1 MTITFAAVTNTSLHI
16 VFVTFCTILHK
27 IDIKHVLLKGIY
39 AIWVLNFPFTP
50 LICSVRCINFP
61 DNLNKKLHVDVIK
74 HKEQTKYSYF
84 QVLSSQLKRFKM
96 AVWIIIIAQIMIAL
110 WFYLNNNLLPIGKK
124 LFSYHCLWKDIVR
137 IHSNLIKKNIRY
149 LIWVA
154 TCISLLPFWKT
165 SDLKCLPRMQI

>member
-124 LFSYHCLWKDIVR
+124 LFFLSLFMKGYCSHTFE
-137 IHSNLIKKNIRY
+137 SN
-149 LIWVA
+149 
-154 TCISLLPFWKT
+154 
-165 SDLKCLPRMQI
+165 